1 MRFDPRD
8 SREQMTDALVREA
21 RSTWGD
27 DRVDELRPVLEI
39 TAGAIWTIAQE
50 RLELTDVEP

>member
-8 SREQMTDALVREA
+8 SREQMIEALVREA
-21 RSTWGD
+21 RSNWGD
-27 DRVDELRPVLEI
+27 DRVGELRPVLEI